1 MSRDYIKFKVA
12 FVDSRN
18 SKVLQEVTT
27 KPIQSVNGLQSWLD
41 SYFRYLLTWPYTRL
55 IITPVVDCDT
65 GELFTN
71 I

>member
-1 MSRDYIKFKVA
+1 MKTIFKVA

-18 SKVLQEVTT
+18 NKVQQEVRS
-27 KPIQSVNGLQSWLD
+27 KPISSPVGLSQFLD
-41 SYFRYLLTWPYTRL
+41 SYSRYLFTRPYTRL
-55 IITPVVDCDT
+55 IITPVVDVDS